1 MRHFNDR
8 LRAGRSRAK
17 WTTTLGLLTFAA
29 VLALTIGG
37 SAGAAATPVLLGAA
51 DSFSVLAG
59 SGVTNTGPTT
69 LGGDIGTFPTTSI
82 TGTST
87 LTVLGVNHG
96 GDAVTQQAK
105 NDLLTASTTAA
116 GQGPASPIVANLGG
130 QTLAPGVYNSASSI
144 GLTGTVTLDGAGD
157 PNAVFV
163 FQAGSTLTTA
173 STSQVSLIN
182 GARACNVFWQV
193 GSSATLGTG
202 SNFRGSIL
210 ASDSIT
216 VTTGVTIVGRVLA
229 STGAVTLDTDTIS
242 APSCGTPTPTD
253 TASREIYCDA
263 AGTSYNLVVG
273 QDKLPPYDKLGLVPA
288 FIDPVTGS
296 KSCIAPLAVTS
307 TTTTTTATTTT
318 PTTTTPTST
327 TPSGPTPKQIAAAKA
342 KKQAA
347 AAKAKRIAVAKA
359 KRIAKARRIAARST
373 STKITR
379 TAPKPALHHPG
390 FTG

>member
-1 MRHFNDR
+1 MRHFDDR
-8 LRAGRSRAK
+8 LRAGRSCAK

-29 VLALTIGG
+29 VLALTLGG

-59 SGVTNTGPTT
+59 AGVTNTGPTT
-69 LGGDIGTFPTTSI
+69 LGGDIGSFATTSI
-82 TGTST
+82 TGAST

-105 NDLLTASTTAA
+105 LDLSNAETTAA
-116 GQGPASPIVANLGG
+116 GQGPTSPIVADLGG

-144 GLTGTVTLDGAGD
+144 ALTGTVTLDAAGD
-157 PNAVFV
+157 PNAAFV

-173 STSQVSLIN
+173 STSQVNLIN

-202 SNFRGSIL
+202 SNFRGTIL
-210 ASDSIT
+210 ASASVT

-242 APSCGTPTPTD
+242 APSCAPLPSPSPND
-253 TASREIYCDA
+253 ASREIYCDA
-263 AGTSYNLVVG
+263 AGVPYDLVVG

-288 FIDPVTGS
+288 FVDPVTGS
-296 KSCIAPLAVTS
+296 KSCRAPLAVTTTTT
-307 TTTTTTATTTT
+307 TTTTTTA
-318 PTTTTPTST
+318 PSST
-327 TPSGPTPKQIAAAKA
+327 TPMSTTPAGPTAKQIAAAKA
-342 KKQAA
+342 KKIAA
-347 AAKAKRIAVAKA
+347 VKAQRIAVAKA
-359 KRIAKARRIAARST
+359 KRIAARST
-373 STKITR
+373 STKVTR
-379 TAPKPALHHPG
+379 TAPKPARHHAG